1 MPDDPTE
8 LFAIVPVPDG
18 KPPADAIA
26 IGSMSALLDEC
37 LVDSKAHVE
46 AKATIARAEQVAQEL
61 GQQQQREQEII
72 ADGMR
77 KFVDGI
83 TDLTRRVDELEQSR
97 ETRRALDAA
106 TEVTRELLT
115 IPPDAPDPDPEAPAD
130 ETPAPTGEL
139 TTIAPSHPEDKEQ
152 LAASED
158 QGTLP
163 EALLEKTP
171 PDPGT
176 APTIGFEDA
185 RRRHA
190 RPYKTA
196 PRSYPQIAV
205 SLNEV

>member
-1 MPDDPTE
+1 
-8 LFAIVPVPDG
+8 
-18 KPPADAIA
+18 
-26 IGSMSALLDEC
+26 
-37 LVDSKAHVE
+37 
-46 AKATIARAEQVAQEL
+46 
-61 GQQQQREQEII
+61 
-72 ADGMR
+72 MR

-83 TDLTRRVDELEQSR
+83 TDLTRRVDQLEQAR
-97 ETRRALDAA
+97 ELRRALDVATAA
-106 TEVTRELLT
+106 TQEMMA
-115 IPPDAPDPDPEAPAD
+115 IPKDAPNPEAPAD
-130 ETPAPTGEL
+130 ETPSPTGEL
-139 TTIAPSHPEDKEQ
+139 TMIAPSHPVDKEQ

-185 RRRHA
+185 RRRQA

-196 PRSYPQIAV
+196 PRSYPQVAV